1 MKILLVE
8 DDTFMSAALAKM
20 LAANQYTIT
29 LAADGQTGLEKA
41 IAVEY
46 DLILLDLQ
54 IPKLDGINLCRQLR
68 SQGYHKPIL
77 LLTAKDS
84 NADIVAGLDAGADD
98 YVIKPY
104 APEALLA
111 RIRAL
116 LRRSGESASPPSTL
130 TWGELCLDL
139 TSGKVTLGEQVIPL
153 TATEYNLLE
162 LFLHNPNRIFSRN
175 AILDRLWGFD
185 DAPSERT
192 IVTHVKDIR
201 KKLKAGGLTEDIL
214 ETIYGMGYRL
224 KPAPKEAAS
233 ASRACFQTSLSD
245 SDAPLLTRG
254 ENSVKVPLPPI
265 PKGDPM
271 PPPNPPLG
279 RGDFRNEGDLGGS
292 GGLKTDPKIA
302 ATKTDSSKKHQP
314 SSQDIATV
322 NRVLER
328 LRDSFKKRVAA
339 QIAVLE
345 QAHTALLAGSLD
357 EQLQQAATH
366 EAHKLAGSMATFGYP
381 EGSKLGRAVEH
392 LLMND
397 RVLTSEEVSRFS
409 QLVAALQQELTKS
422 PVTSTAS
429 PVPTVQ
435 NYRVLA
441 IDDDA
446 TLMEKLLAEAQ
457 SWGIRLK
464 VAPDLTTARSRIAL
478 APPDAIL
485 LDLSFPDT
493 EEDGLMLLR
502 ELAQRSPN
510 PPVIVFTG
518 RDSLSDRLA
527 VSRLGARQFLHKP
540 ATTEQ
545 IFQAITRVLPQA
557 QTSDA
562 RVLIVDDD
570 PMVLAALSALLTP
583 WGLQVLTLT
592 EPQRFWEVLIATEP
606 NLVVLDVEMP
616 LVSGLELCQ
625 VVRQDV
631 QWGDLPI
638 LLVTAHTDAESL
650 QQAFAAGADDFISK
664 PVLGPELVTRVLSR
678 IERTRARTVGGV
690 RSRRKE
696 LKSE

>member
-20 LAANQYTIT
+20 LAANHYTIT

-68 SQGYHKPIL
+68 AQGYHKPIL

-233 ASRACFQTSLSD
+233 GSRACFQTSLSD
-245 SDAPLLTRG
+245 SDPPHAPLLTRG
-254 ENSVKVPLPPI
+254 ENSVKVPH
-265 PKGDPM
+265 
-271 PPPNPPLG
+271 PPNPPLG

-292 GGLKTDPKIA
+292 PGLKTDPKIA
-302 ATKTDSSKKHQP
+302 ATQADNSKKHTP
-314 SSQDIATV
+314 SAEDIATA

-328 LRDSFKKRVAA
+328 FRDSYKKRVAA

-397 RVLTSEEVSRFS
+397 RVLTPEEVSQFS

-429 PVPTVQ
+429 PVPTFKIIACWRSMTMPHSWR
-435 NYRVLA
+435 NY
-441 IDDDA
+441 
-446 TLMEKLLAEAQ
+446 
-457 SWGIRLK
+457 
-464 VAPDLTTARSRIAL
+464 
-478 APPDAIL
+478 
-485 LDLSFPDT
+485 
-493 EEDGLMLLR
+493 
-502 ELAQRSPN
+502 
-510 PPVIVFTG
+510 
-518 RDSLSDRLA
+518 
-527 VSRLGARQFLHKP
+527 
-540 ATTEQ
+540 
-545 IFQAITRVLPQA
+545 
-557 QTSDA
+557 
-562 RVLIVDDD
+562 
-570 PMVLAALSALLTP
+570 
-583 WGLQVLTLT
+583 LQ
-592 EPQRFWEVLIATEP
+592 
-606 NLVVLDVEMP
+606 
-616 LVSGLELCQ
+616 
-625 VVRQDV
+625 
-631 QWGDLPI
+631 
-638 LLVTAHTDAESL
+638 
-650 QQAFAAGADDFISK
+650 K
-664 PVLGPELVTRVLSR
+664 LSR
-678 IERTRARTVGGV
+678 GV
-690 RSRRKE
+690 SV
-696 LKSE
+696 